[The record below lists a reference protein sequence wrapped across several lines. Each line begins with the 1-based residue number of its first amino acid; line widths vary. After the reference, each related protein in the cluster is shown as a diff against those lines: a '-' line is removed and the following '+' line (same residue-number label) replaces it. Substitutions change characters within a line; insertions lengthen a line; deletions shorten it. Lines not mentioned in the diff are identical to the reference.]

1 VSLFRKYTRPELV
14 RFVRA
19 MDSLIDEPTDLVV
32 IGGAAATLKY
42 GAQGT
47 TKDIDTWNN
56 VPAAVLKAAEG
67 ARAATGLPVPIE
79 RAAVA
84 DGPYHYEDRIWPV
97 SMKLKKLRIFVPER
111 HDLALMKV
119 VRGDRH
125 DEDVVAEIHTRH
137 PLKLETLVERFE
149 TEMGHVI
156 KDEKILRA
164 QFRVLV
170 ERLFGQQAGKRVAAS
185 RKPGAGGMRV

>member
-1 VSLFRKYTRPELV
+1 VSIFRKYTRLELV

-19 MDSLIDEPTDLVV
+19 MDAVIDEPTDLLV

-56 VPAAVLKAAEG
+56 VPAAVLKAAEQ
-67 ARAATGLPVPIE
+67 ARTATGLLVPIE
-79 RAAVA
+79 KAAVA
-84 DGPYHYEDRIWPV
+84 DGPYHYEDRIRSV
-97 SMKLKKLRIFVPER
+97 SMKLKRLRIFVPER
-111 HDLALMKV
+111 HDLVLMKV
-119 VRGDRH
+119 VRGNRH
-125 DEDVVAEIHTRH
+125 DDDVITEIHARH

-149 TEMGHVI
+149 TEMCHVM
-156 KDEKILRA
+156 KDEKILRL

-170 ERLFGQQAGKRVAAS
+170 EVLFGLEAGKGVATS
-185 RKPGAGGMRV
+185 RKPGAGGIRV